1 MASGG
6 LFIGEIKGLDYNVCS
21 ALIQPLHYNS
31 AQSQG
36 HCLGFTNV
44 SVPSQS
50 PADMCPLLERLAVDL
65 RYDATFGGDE
75 TSNHLV
81 LVEASIIDLYWASD
95 NSGTSN
101 RLVSAEPPSSCLKQ
115 DPNLHWLG

>member
-1 MASGG
+1 
-6 LFIGEIKGLDYNVCS
+6 
-21 ALIQPLHYNS
+21 
-31 AQSQG
+31 
-36 HCLGFTNV
+36 
-44 SVPSQS
+44 
-50 PADMCPLLERLAVDL
+50 MCPLLERLVVDL